1 MKSFLLLMISFSI
14 LFSCGA
20 PQPEAQPPAPAP
32 GPGPGP
38 NPNPNPGGKTSF
50 AEAQGIMQKYCVE
63 CHASAAFTKSEQALV
78 ASSSKS
84 RVQNS
89 TMPPPYAGQMSA
101 GDKTKFLNFF

>member
-1 MKSFLLLMISFSI
+1 MKFFLFLVSCI

-20 PQPEAQPPAPAP
+20 PQAQEPVPVPQPVP
-32 GPGPGP
+32 GPNP

-50 AEAQGIMQKYCVE
+50 AEAQSIMQKYCVE
-63 CHASAAFTKSEQALV
+63 CHASAAFTKTEQALV

-89 TMPPPYAGQMSA
+89 TMPPPYATPMAA
-101 GDKTKFLNFF
+101 GDKSKFLNFF

>member
-1 MKSFLLLMISFSI
+1 MRHAMLFLFLLTA
-14 LFSCGA
+14 CGA
-20 PQPEAQPPAPAP
+20 PAPQEAPAP
-32 GPGPGP
+32 LPGPVPGP

-63 CHASAAFTKSEQALV
+63 CHASAAFTKSEQALI

-89 TMPPPYAGQMSA
+89 TMPPPYATPLPA
-101 GDKTKFLNFF
+101 GEKARFLGFF